1 MVQWLPPALFKSS
14 CSMDVKL
21 FPFDRQVC
29 NITFSSST
37 YDKRWKQFYLA
48 TLTFELR
55 DLVFKLNGDV
65 VVDPGFMESEWHLK
79 YCPAS
84 TSVRTTE
91 SGEEFSQHTFSLYL
105 ERKPLFWILN
115 IIIPI
120 MLMFCLS
127 AGVFYVRKKFLPQIK
142 SLATC
147 WFGRKDDSVNLHSLG
162 SNCFSVFTSAKVS
175 LFNILSVL

>member
-1 MVQWLPPALFKSS
+1 
-14 CSMDVKL
+14 
-21 FPFDRQVC
+21 
-29 NITFSSST
+29 
-37 YDKRWKQFYLA
+37 
-48 TLTFELR
+48 
-55 DLVFKLNGDV
+55 
-65 VVDPGFMESEWHLK
+65 MESEWHLK

-127 AGVFYVRKKFLPQIK
+127 AGVFYVR
-142 SLATC
+142 
-147 WFGRKDDSVNLHSLG
+147 
-162 SNCFSVFTSAKVS
+162 TS
-175 LFNILSVL
+175 

>member
-1 MVQWLPPALFKSS
+1 VISTKASDLWKPNLILYNSDDGAFKAYSQETRILIGDLAGGNVQWLPPALFKSS

-37 YDKRWKQFYLA
+37 YDKRCNQFYNT

-55 DLVFKLNGDV
+55 DLVFKINGDV
-65 VVDPGFMESEWHLK
+65 TVDNGFMESEWHLK

-120 MLMFCLS
+120 MLMFFLS
-127 AGVFYVRKKFLPQIK
+127 AGVFYVRIIVI
-142 SLATC
+142 S
-147 WFGRKDDSVNLHSLG
+147 
-162 SNCFSVFTSAKVS
+162 
-175 LFNILSVL
+175 